1 MPKAGSIAN
10 NRRPARTQQEALMDV
25 TLYIWR
31 LGPTNVGHASL
42 EIGGTYVSYWP
53 AEGAGKKDVKFGQS
67 HQAGFPSAYAVDRRL
82 ERKHAD
88 EAFTLTS
95 LDTAKM
101 VAAWEQFKLTEP
113 RYNMVEQNC
122 STVVA
127 VLLQVGS
134 GLQPSFVPA
143 VAIDDHASNL
153 AQRVFLRLRFFSNS
167 IKMWTPDEVLRYA
180 QEIQTNGLRP

>member
-1 MPKAGSIAN
+1 
-10 NRRPARTQQEALMDV
+10 MDV

-31 LGPTNVGHASL
+31 LSPTNVGHASL
-42 EIGGTYVSYWP
+42 KIGDTYISYWP
-53 AEGAGKKDVKFGQS
+53 AESAGKKDVKLGQS
-67 HQAGFPSAYAVDRRL
+67 HQAGFPSSYAVDRRL

-88 EAFTLTS
+88 EEFTLTG
-95 LDTAKM
+95 LDTSKM
-101 VAAWEQFKLTEP
+101 VEAWEQFKLTEP

-127 VLLQVGS
+127 AMLQVGS

-143 VAIDDHASNL
+143 VAIDDHAKSL
-153 AQRVFLRLRFFSNS
+153 PQRIFLRLRFFSSN

-180 QEIQTNGLRP
+180 QEIQSRKPRP